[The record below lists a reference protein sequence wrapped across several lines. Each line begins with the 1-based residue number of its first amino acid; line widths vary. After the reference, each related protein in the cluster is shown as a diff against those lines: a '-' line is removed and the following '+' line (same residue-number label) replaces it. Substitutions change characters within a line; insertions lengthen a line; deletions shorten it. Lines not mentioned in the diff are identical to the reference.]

1 MIQGG
6 FSVTTNMEPVVKNMM
21 QMLERMPPEILKD
34 VATRTQIS
42 VKLRAPVYKGKLKE
56 SISLDVLGKN
66 QMQITVG
73 KGLKRP
79 YAIYQEYGYTPHW
92 VSKVK
97 HPEVAELGKGK
108 KAVFVRKSKRLT
120 HGGYVE
126 PTIQMI
132 PQFIERAVD
141 TYLKRLD

>member
-1 MIQGG
+1 MIGG
-6 FSVTTNMEPVVKNMM
+6 FSVTTNMEPVVK
-21 QMLERMPPEILKD
+21 QMLQELERFPMEVLKD

-42 VKLRAPVYKGKLKE
+42 VKLRAPVYSGKLKG

-79 YAIYQEYGYTPHW
+79 YAIYQEYGFTPHW
-92 VSKVK
+92 VSKRK
-97 HPEVAELGKGK
+97 HPEIAELGRGK
-108 KAVFVRKSKRLT
+108 KAVFVKKSKRLT

-126 PTIQMI
+126 PAIQMI
-132 PQFIERAVD
+132 PHFIEGQ
-141 TYLKRLD
+141 LILI